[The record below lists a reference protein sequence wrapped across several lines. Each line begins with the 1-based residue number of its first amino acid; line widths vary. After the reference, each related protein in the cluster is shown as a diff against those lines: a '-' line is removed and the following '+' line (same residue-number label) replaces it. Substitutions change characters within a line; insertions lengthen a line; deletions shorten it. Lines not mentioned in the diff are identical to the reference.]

1 MVKLLKMKFKNVE
14 EIIDKNLLGNPES
27 TNYLVESLK
36 NKASDFTEYDNEKL
50 KKIIDLSGWDDRKIK
65 AFLTL
70 NKIKGMY

>member
-1 MVKLLKMKFKNVE
+1 MKFKNVE